1 VTCTITNTRT
11 SAPLILQKTW
21 VNGAAADT
29 AALAV
34 SGSDPATSG
43 SASSTATGA
52 AGSETDPVNRATA
65 TIFSGQ
71 TVNLAETLGAGNTGS
86 YTSQIACDQSWDG
99 RRCAG
104 SRRGSVHGTR
114 NDAAVVT
121 NPLSLAAVVSSAHG
135 SRSAEFCS
143 VLTTWEMWPS
153 HSTWGSTVGLLIYT
167 PDRTIRLRRP
177 PILAERNRDSR
188 AVRSGRI
195 PAVEGI

>member
-1 VTCTITNTRT
+1 
-11 SAPLILQKTW
+11 
-21 VNGAAADT
+21 
-29 AALAV
+29 
-34 SGSDPATSG
+34 
-43 SASSTATGA
+43 
-52 AGSETDPVNRATA
+52 
-65 TIFSGQ
+65 
-71 TVNLAETLGAGNTGS
+71 VNLAETLGAGNTGS

-195 PAVEGI
+195 PAVEGILMRRNARGTKIHWVRARPLPHAVGSTLVRHRAGVPVKGRCPGG